1 MTEVTKPH
9 PNWKIIL
16 AALLDF
22 VTMFAVGGYVIG
34 KLSGQATEDGF
45 SLSGLPAL
53 LSIALIIA
61 YFIIGNRYFRGT
73 LWKHILGTAKD
84 KIV

>member
-1 MTEVTKPH
+1 MTEAPNPV

-22 VTMFAVGGYVIG
+22 ATMFAIGGYVVG
-34 KLSGQATEDGF
+34 KISGQATENGF
-45 SLSGLPAL
+45 SLSGIPAL
-53 LSIALIIA
+53 ISLALIVA

-73 LWKHILGTAKD
+73 LWKHILGTAKP
-84 KIV
+84 KV

>member
-1 MTEVTKPH
+1 MQQEVKSH

-22 VTMFAVGGYVIG
+22 ATMFAIGGFIVG
-34 KLSGQATEDGF
+34 KLSGQMTENGF
-45 SLSGLPAL
+45 SLSGIPAL
-53 LSIALIIA
+53 FLTALIIA

-73 LWKHILGTAKD
+73 LWKHILGTAKPKD
-84 KIV
+84 